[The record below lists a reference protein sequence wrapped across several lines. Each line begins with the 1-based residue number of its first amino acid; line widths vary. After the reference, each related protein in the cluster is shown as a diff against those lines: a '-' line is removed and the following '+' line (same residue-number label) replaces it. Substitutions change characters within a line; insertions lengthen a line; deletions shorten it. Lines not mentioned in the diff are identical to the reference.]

1 MHATRFENDR
11 RCGVDDGYGTC
22 SRQWWRPRS
31 EWWQGGDALKG
42 AKTQRVSEAKTER
55 NLDFLFYSRLYS
67 EPRREEDES

>member
-1 MHATRFENDR
+1 MHATRFQNDR
-11 RCGVDDGYGTC
+11 RCRSTTGTELAQANDEG
-22 SRQWWRPRS
+22 RDR

-67 EPRREEDES
+67 EPRRDES